1 MLVLSTVA
9 IATPAA
15 VAQEQDGTQAVQTL
29 ADGEELYL
37 VFGAN
42 LEDMTLEEYIET
54 HALGEVDQET
64 SADVIQ
70 YQDVDQVNINQQ
82 GNATSISID
91 NGTATAVQEANQRNS
106 NSQVGEATAENRAG
120 DVSNTLF
127 EDVGTVYVVVGD
139 SGQQFEGWG
148 IADKKGD
155 KAETVTQEAQATIT
169 QYQEVEQAN
178 VNQQNTAFAIA
189 ENESEA
195 TAIQQSYQYNE
206 NLQEGAANATNVYQT
221 DGDGDGDG
229 AKYKKAPDHYQ
240 MTYDWHAGEPA
251 SAVQLADATVE
262 QAQEVDQA
270 NVNEQTAA
278 VAIAVGENATA
289 TAVQFTEQ
297 SNLNAQ
303 LGTAE
308 AINVLEATSG
318 MNVATAGAAADEIVS
333 QETETVGSH
342 DKKKKSDG
350 DGDGGAAQQS
360 NAEVTQYQSAE
371 QLNVNMQSS
380 AIAIATNGSE
390 ATAVQLA
397 YQQNYNAQVGYADA
411 VTVGGSSHGGVVY
424 TEETSVTLAGESSS
438 DSLVT
443 FDFAGENYQTND
455 VDQQANAQIEQA
467 QFVAQENFNEQQGAV
482 AVADGEGE
490 TASAVQLSM
499 QENEN
504 LQYAAV
510 GAVTVPATP

>member
-9 IATPAA
+9 IATPTA
-15 VAQEQDGTQAVQTL
+15 AQENDGTQAVQTL
-29 ADGEELYL
+29 ADGEDLYL
-37 VFGAN
+37 VFGAD
-42 LEDMTLEEYIET
+42 LENTTLEEYIET
-54 HALGEVDQET
+54 HARDEVEQNATAE
-64 SADVIQ
+64 VVQ
-70 YQDVDQVNINQQ
+70 YQDVDQVNVNQQ

-91 NGTATAVQEANQRNS
+91 NGTATAVQEANQQNS
-106 NSQVGEATAENRAG
+106 NSQAGEATAENRAG
-120 DVSNTLF
+120 DVSNTQF
-127 EDVGTVYVVVGD
+127 EDVGNVYVVVGD
-139 SGQQFEGWG
+139 NGQQFDGWG

-155 KAETVTQEAQATIT
+155 KADTVTQEAQATVT
-169 QYQEVEQAN
+169 QYQEAEQAN

-206 NLQEGAANATNVYQT
+206 NLQEGAANATNVYET
-221 DGDGDGDG
+221 DGDGDGD
-229 AKYKKAPDHYQ
+229 KHKKSPNHYQ
-240 MTYDWHAGEPA
+240 MTYDWRAGESA
-251 SAVQLADATVE
+251 SAGQFADATVE
-262 QAQEVDQA
+262 QSQEVDQA

-308 AINVLEATSG
+308 AINALDATSG

-333 QETETVGSH
+333 QETETVDGH
-342 DKKKKSDG
+342 DKKKKSG
-350 DGDGGAAQQS
+350 DDGGDDGAEQRS
-360 NAEVTQYQSAE
+360 DAEVTQYQSAE

-390 ATAVQLA
+390 AAAVQLA
-397 YQQNYNAQVGYADA
+397 YQQNYNAQAGYADA
-411 VTVGGSSHGGVVY
+411 VTVGGSSHGGAVY
-424 TEETSVTLAGESSS
+424 TEETSVTLAGESAN

-443 FDFAGENYQTND
+443 FDVAGENYQTND

-510 GAVTVPATP
+510 GAVAVPATP